1 MDGSHGGRCSV
12 SAPVIEA
19 EARGF
24 RAPGTTFMVA
34 GALIGAVGAYLF
46 QVYGGRSLG
55 PEAFAPI
62 GALWTSFFIF
72 ATVLLIPVEQYV
84 TREVS
89 SGRKAIPHDLVPAG
103 VMAGIA
109 ALLGAGFVWFT
120 LDRLFEGNWRY
131 VPLIVLLMVGYS
143 LLLVGKGVFA
153 GQRVFAGVGWIL
165 IIESVVRLV
174 AGVVAI
180 QLFASAESLGWAM
193 VLGGFAALGTRWWR
207 YDKGDPGERA
217 APASRFLGGYV
228 GGSAS
233 SQVLLAAA
241 PIAVAALGASPAL
254 FSVVFVTFTLFRAP
268 MTLILALQGRVL
280 PFLVTLARAGDHSRL
295 SRIARGVVGGG
306 ALLAVLGG
314 LVGWLVGPEV
324 VSVLFGEE
332 FAPTSTVA
340 MFAAAG
346 VMAAAAAQITGQVL
360 VAEGRTSRLSLG
372 WFGGLAAGVIA
383 LLVLGG
389 EPDTRV
395 AVSFAI
401 GEAVALMLIGALAIR
416 R

>member
-1 MDGSHGGRCSV
+1 MDGSHGGRRPV

-24 RAPGTTFMVA
+24 RAPGTTFMVS
-34 GALIGAVGAYLF
+34 GALIGAIGAYLF
-46 QVYGGRSLG
+46 QVYGGRALG

-62 GALWTSFFIF
+62 AVLWTSFFIL
-72 ATVLLIPVEQYV
+72 ATVLLIPLEQYV
-84 TREVS
+84 TREVA
-89 SGRKAIPHDLVPAG
+89 SGRKAIPHDFVPAAA
-103 VMAGIA
+103 MAGIGALAGA
-109 ALLGAGFVWFT
+109 AFVWSQ
-120 LDRLFEGNWRY
+120 LDELFEGSWSY
-131 VPLIVLLMVGYS
+131 IAQIALLMVGYS
-143 LLLVGKGVFA
+143 LLLMGKGVFVGSRHYSGA
-153 GQRVFAGVGWIL
+153 GWIL
-165 IIESVVRLV
+165 IIESVARLV

-180 QLFASAESLGWAM
+180 QLFATAESLGWAM

-207 YDKGDPGERA
+207 RDVGDPRGRA

-233 SQVLLAAA
+233 SQVLLAIA
-241 PIAVAALGASPAL
+241 PIVVATLGAGPAL
-254 FSVVFVTFTLFRAP
+254 VSIVFVTFTLFRAP
-268 MTLILALQGRVL
+268 MTLILALQGRLL
-280 PFLVTLARAGDHSRL
+280 PFLVGLVGAGDYHQL
-295 SRIARGVVGGG
+295 ARIARRVLGGG
-306 ALLAVLGG
+306 AVVAVLGG
-314 LVGWLVGPEV
+314 MVGWLIGPEV
-324 VSVLFGEE
+324 VTLLFGEE
-332 FAPTSTVA
+332 FAPTSVVA

-360 VAEGRTSRLSLG
+360 VAEGRTARLSLA
-372 WFGGLAAGVIA
+372 WFGGLVAGVIA

-401 GEAVALMLIGALAIR
+401 GEGVALMLMGALAIR